1 MIYKNVIRQTK
12 KKKKRKRLSLRS
24 SGAIVI
30 NEKTSSTFLKSSEKR
45 RETISSKYNDIDD
58 FHSSACN
65 YDNNDLHKSK
75 DNEFLNFIKQN
86 SNNDSSKRSE
96 TTSLIFNDIDYVIS
110 STVVNENCNSE
121 LENNNNSFVNGDDQ
135 FNNSYTSEGYESPYP
150 IEHDSNGF
158 SSSEYTMSSS
168 TTDNTEDTEMEYE
181 DELFDIASNTII
193 VRGNKLSAELHCPDE
208 ATATLGTYC
217 QYTQE
222 MMDDMVDELNKH
234 GFRDHFSSE
243 QGGNFSDACI
253 KTFGRR
259 ISRFLNITHYFMH
272 NKWLEP
278 RDMTVWTIDIL
289 KKHYDV
295 VFPNYLNH
303 LAKLLQRA
311 PNTILAELIDTKR
324 FLFWFVYFRKTRPDD
339 QVPYCLSHIDTI
351 LNNYS
356 KSQRKQVK
364 KRQSD
369 APDMDDLVRYRELP
383 SGGLKGLQDIVASD
397 MQWFHML
404 KERKGILEAATYNDF
419 MKLLYSSLYAYSPQG
434 RISGIEDVRFGQA
447 RELLQKGYVMSTKFK
462 TNQAFGYQPVTTAE
476 VSKTLLL
483 FYIDTLRP
491 LIAKT
496 NNESYD
502 SLFLN
507 YNGTPATKI
516 GLKVRYITKL
526 SS

>member
-1 MIYKNVIRQTK
+1 
-12 KKKKRKRLSLRS
+12 
-24 SGAIVI
+24 
-30 NEKTSSTFLKSSEKR
+30 
-45 RETISSKYNDIDD
+45 
-58 FHSSACN
+58 
-65 YDNNDLHKSK
+65 
-75 DNEFLNFIKQN
+75 
-86 SNNDSSKRSE
+86 
-96 TTSLIFNDIDYVIS
+96 
-110 STVVNENCNSE
+110 
-121 LENNNNSFVNGDDQ
+121 
-135 FNNSYTSEGYESPYP
+135 
-150 IEHDSNGF
+150 
-158 SSSEYTMSSS
+158 
-168 TTDNTEDTEMEYE
+168 
-181 DELFDIASNTII
+181 
-193 VRGNKLSAELHCPDE
+193 
-208 ATATLGTYC
+208 
-217 QYTQE
+217 
-222 MMDDMVDELNKH
+222 
-234 GFRDHFSSE
+234 
-243 QGGNFSDACI
+243 
-253 KTFGRR
+253 
-259 ISRFLNITHYFMH
+259 MH

-462 TNQAFGYQPVTTAE
+462 TNQAIGYQPVTTAE